1 MPKIRGDPAVEARK
15 RDLRERYGGFMTL
28 TDVAGELGVRSRNTA
43 RKAVASLPTYSPA
56 GAKVYDVADIAR
68 LIEESRCATN

>member
-28 TDVAGELGVRSRNTA
+28 TDVAGELGCRSRTTA
-43 RKAVASLPTYSPA
+43 RKAVRSLPAYAPA
-56 GAKVYDVADIAR
+56 GARVYDVADIAA
-68 LIEESRCATN
+68 LIEGSRV